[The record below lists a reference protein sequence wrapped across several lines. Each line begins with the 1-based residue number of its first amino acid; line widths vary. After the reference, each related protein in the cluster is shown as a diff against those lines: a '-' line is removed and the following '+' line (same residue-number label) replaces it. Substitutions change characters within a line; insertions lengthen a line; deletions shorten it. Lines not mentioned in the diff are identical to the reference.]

1 MSSKDKE
8 APFAPAW
15 LLVVAGVIA
24 AAYLIY
30 RFAIAYWAA
39 NG

>member
-1 MSSKDKE
+1 VGDKE
-8 APFAPAW
+8 RESPIEPTW
-15 LLVVAGVIA
+15 LLVVAGVIV

-39 NG
+39 NT